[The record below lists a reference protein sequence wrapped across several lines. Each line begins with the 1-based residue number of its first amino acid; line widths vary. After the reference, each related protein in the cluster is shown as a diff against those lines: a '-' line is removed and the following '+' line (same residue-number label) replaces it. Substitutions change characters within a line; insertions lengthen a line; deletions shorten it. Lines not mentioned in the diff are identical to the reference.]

1 MMLDKHDVMHS
12 LLDGEGGRGLGLG
25 LQVAGGAHDLG
36 QAVVQAVQ
44 VALEVALGIIGEEVS
59 APLLGLGN
67 QGSGPSSVLANR
79 MAETLTIGASHTFIV
94 LR

>member
-1 MMLDKHDVMHS
+1 MMLDKHDVVHG

-44 VALEVALGIIGEEVS
+44 VALEVALGLLL
-59 APLLGLGN
+59 LLGGN
-67 QGSGPSSVLANR
+67 LFFLILILA
-79 MAETLTIGASHTFIV
+79 
-94 LR
+94 